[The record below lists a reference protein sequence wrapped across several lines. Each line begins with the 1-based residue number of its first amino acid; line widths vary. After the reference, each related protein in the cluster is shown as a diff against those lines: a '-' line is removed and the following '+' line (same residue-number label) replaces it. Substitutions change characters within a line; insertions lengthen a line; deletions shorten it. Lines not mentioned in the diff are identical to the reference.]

1 MEIRYIDQSDD
12 LFEISNVYECS
23 WKQAYKNIIPQ
34 SYLDSIPGGRWAD
47 SIKKAERENL
57 VLLENGK
64 IIGTA
69 GFGSSRW
76 EKYSGFGEIVSIYL
90 LPEYMGRGYGTALLK
105 KCISELESRGFE
117 GILLWVLEENFR
129 ARRFYE
135 SRGFVCSGEYMCD
148 SIGGRE
154 LREVMYLYRRDKKI

>member
-1 MEIRYIDQSDD
+1 M
-12 LFEISNVYECS
+12 
-23 WKQAYKNIIPQ
+23 
-34 SYLDSIPGGRWAD
+34 
-47 SIKKAERENL
+47 
-57 VLLENGK
+57 
-64 IIGTA
+64 
-69 GFGSSRW
+69 
-76 EKYSGFGEIVSIYL
+76 SIYL